1 MASNVKKLLQTAT
14 PVSHAPFSRTA
25 PPTNHELSMLLNRF
39 SDMAVAIHLD
49 PMFDS
54 ASAKLV
60 AVSTSKRQVRL
71 PGCIYGMMYFA
82 RIMRYH
88 RLCLDEILGCLVE
101 LANVLMDDYREAEAA
116 LLTECNRL
124 DPISLGSGAKDR

>member
-71 PGCIYGMMYFA
+71 PGCIY
-82 RIMRYH
+82 
-88 RLCLDEILGCLVE
+88 DEILGCLVE